1 MMGMEACYTVAQVN
15 FRHNCKLSLVRI
27 SLYKSNFSLD
37 LQKPHESCESCFLPH
52 LETFGLVISVL
63 LLTSDSFMTWLL
75 KVIIY
80 LEVVRMTIASE
91 EAVNV

>member
-1 MMGMEACYTVAQVN
+1 M
-15 FRHNCKLSLVRI
+15 
-27 SLYKSNFSLD
+27 
-37 LQKPHESCESCFLPH
+37 H
-52 LETFGLVISVL
+52 LETFGHVISVL

-80 LEVVRMTIASE
+80 LEVVRMTIASV